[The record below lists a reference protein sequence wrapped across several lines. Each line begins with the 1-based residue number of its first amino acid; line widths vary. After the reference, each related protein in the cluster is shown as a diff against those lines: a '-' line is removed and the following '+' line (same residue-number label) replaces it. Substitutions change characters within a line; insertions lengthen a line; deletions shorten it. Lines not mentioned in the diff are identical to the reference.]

1 MPRSLKCSGRGGSLG
16 GHVSLC
22 AHRMGPSPPPGPPIP
37 SPLPGLPAPPAPS
50 LLGAVWSPRRWPVP
64 PHTQAAPP
72 PAELPSLGL
81 ARSPLHG
88 SEMPPSCPL
97 RPLISFRICFPFR
110 TELQPKKGPAP
121 EASGETLCDHVA
133 GGDLGPV
140 SVWGPRVTASSRR
153 SGAAT
158 MLHAPSPA
166 GCWHRDHRGAS
177 RTFCPGGLGT
187 AGWASLSSKYK
198 WSLSGV
204 DRCGAFTT
212 TGRCPLTHL

>member
-1 MPRSLKCSGRGGSLG
+1 MLGELCTLPVTPPHSAEDAVCPLPCTGGAL
-16 GHVSLC
+16 VPILP
-22 AHRMGPSPPPGPPIP
+22 PSPA
-37 SPLPGLPAPPAPS
+37 GLK
-50 LLGAVWSPRRWPVP
+50 LELGV
-64 PHTQAAPP
+64 
-72 PAELPSLGL
+72 L
-81 ARSPLHG
+81 RS
-88 SEMPPSCPL
+88 
-97 RPLISFRICFPFR
+97 ICFPFR